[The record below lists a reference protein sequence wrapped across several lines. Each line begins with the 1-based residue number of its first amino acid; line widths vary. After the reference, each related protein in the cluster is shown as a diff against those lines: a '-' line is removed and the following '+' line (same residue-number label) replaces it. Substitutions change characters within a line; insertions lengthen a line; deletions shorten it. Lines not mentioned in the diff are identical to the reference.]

1 MDNPTIVG
9 TYGWI
14 FTIEFFDVVFDAI
27 DQIGLDLTL
36 NQQVIRCNAG
46 LSSIDKLA
54 PGNAFGSPI
63 EVNIAIDDTGT
74 FATQL

>member
-54 PGNAFGSPI
+54 PGNAFSSPI
-63 EVNIAIDDTGT
+63 EMNIAIDDTGT